1 MRPILTYPPPRISLP
16 SGPGGDKT
24 GIRTVFSPVW
34 RCIAWGFLGWR
45 KQRKRNGVNFIAAN
59 AGASKAPN
67 ELHRAWGDFGW
78 GLLALAEELKQPAGE
93 HLTFFL
99 LLREVLQ

>member
-1 MRPILTYPPPRISLP
+1 M
-16 SGPGGDKT
+16 
-24 GIRTVFSPVW
+24 
-34 RCIAWGFLGWR
+34 
-45 KQRKRNGVNFIAAN
+45 NFIAAN